1 MSKDRLVARFVL
13 SGRKYFFFTEWEKD
27 DRAFALSV
35 TDGQLVFKHEGKRD
49 RCQFLLFYSFVLSG
63 CGIR

>member
-13 SGRKYFFFTEWEKD
+13 SGRKYFFFTEWDKD

-35 TDGQLVFKHEGKRD
+35 TDGQSVFKHEGRE
-49 RCQFLLFYSFVLSG
+49 RAMEVLSF
-63 CGIR
+63 